1 MMTVARVTTITAG
14 SSTSFDDAV
23 RGGLE
28 RASRTLRGITG
39 LHIVEQ
45 KAKVEQGRIAE
56 YRVTMEVTFILDG

>member
-1 MMTVARVTTITAG
+1 MSVARVTTITAG

-28 RASRTLRGITG
+28 RASRTIRGITG
-39 LHIVEQ
+39 LHVVEQ

-56 YRVTMEVTFILDG
+56 YRVTMELTFILEG